1 MTLYLT
7 SDEKLYGSTNTRT
20 DFDNTLQQDF
30 FVEKGNNIALNEI
43 FFYAKFPTLINN
55 SYPHVVKDKDRIYF
69 SLIISYPSD
78 TDFQFWSNLRKLFFS
93 VAQN

>member
-30 FVEKGNNIALNEI
+30 FVEKGNNIA
-43 FFYAKFPTLINN
+43 
-55 SYPHVVKDKDRIYF
+55 
-69 SLIISYPSD
+69 
-78 TDFQFWSNLRKLFFS
+78 
-93 VAQN
+93 